1 MHPLLTLIL
10 QIGVILIAARAV
22 GWLCRRVQQPQVVGE
37 MAAGILLGPSLLG
50 WVAPGISAALFPPDS
65 LPHLNTVSQLGLL
78 LFMFLVGLEF
88 DPRLMRGRGHAAV
101 VTSHVSIIVPFFLGA
116 LLALYLYPR
125 LANSSTQFTGFALF
139 MGASMSVTAF
149 PVLARILTERNLL
162 QTRVGAVT
170 IACAAVDDVTA
181 WSILALVVVIVRASA
196 AHMPLWLTL
205 TGTAIYIAVM
215 VLGVRRALVALE
227 ATYHNRG
234 GRFSGDMISA
244 VLLVLLASAWVTE
257 WLGIHALFGA
267 FVAGAVM
274 PKDPGFMHDL
284 SHKLED
290 VTVVFL
296 LPLFFAFTGLR
307 MNIGLVE
314 GGAMWFYFAA
324 IMTVAVAGKFG
335 GSAVSARITG
345 LSWRESG
352 ALGILMNT
360 RGLMELVILTIGL
373 ELGVIS
379 PALFA
384 MMVLMAL
391 LTTAMTTP
399 VLELLYPQRMLHQ
412 SLLAEEEVG
421 EYPILLPLALPSAGP
436 GLLDAALL
444 AVPPERQARV
454 YALHLIAA
462 EGGPLRRI
470 EPEKD
475 VFGPLIRH
483 AFERGFQVRPLTLF
497 SRDFSKDILDVA
509 RVKRAQLIVT
519 GWHKPVVV
527 RGNILQG
534 TVGRLLQ
541 EADADVG
548 VFVERA
554 PAPWRH
560 VLVARRD
567 ATGDPV
573 FRAEQNL
580 KDEATVTLREDGSR
594 IERRLEGS
602 RSAGAGGVS
611 ASAVAVSPATE
622 RRPRDGDGGYDLI
635 IASLPPGLL
644 GLDQSTLARAVGTHE
659 IGMASVLLLRGRN
672 TGGAA
677 QERIA

>member
-1 MHPLLTLIL
+1 MHSLLTLIL

-125 LANSSTQFTGFALF
+125 LADSSTQFTGFALF

-205 TGTAIYIAVM
+205 TGTVIYIAVM
-215 VLGVRRALVALE
+215 VVGARRALVALE

-234 GRFSGDMISA
+234 GRFSGDMISV

-267 FVAGAVM
+267 FVAGAIM

-335 GSAVSARITG
+335 GSTVSARITG
-345 LSWRESG
+345 LTWRESG

-421 EYPILLPLALPSAGP
+421 EYPILLPLAFPSAGP

-444 AVPPERQARV
+444 VVPPERQPRV

-470 EPEKD
+470 EPEED
-475 VFGPLIRH
+475 VFGPLMRH
-483 AFERGFQVRPLTLF
+483 ARERGLQVRPLSLF
-497 SRDFSKDILDVA
+497 SRNFKKDILDVA

-519 GWHKPVVV
+519 GWHKPVL
-527 RGNILQG
+527 RFNILQG
-534 TVGRLLQ
+534 TVGTLLQ
-541 EADADVG
+541 NADADVG

-560 VLVARRD
+560 VLVSRGD
-567 ATGDPV
+567 GTGDPV

-580 KDEATVTLREDGSR
+580 KDQATVTWREDGSR
-594 IERRLEGS
+594 VEQRAESS
-602 RSAGAGGVS
+602 RSAGGGGVS
-611 ASAVAVSPATE
+611 AVAVRPATE
-622 RRPRDGDGGYDLI
+622 RRPRDGGYDLI
-635 IASLPPGLL
+635 IASIPPGVLD
-644 GLDQSTLARAVGTHE
+644 LDQSTLARAVGTNE

-672 TGGAA
+672 PGGAA
-677 QERIA
+677 QERAS

>member
-1 MHPLLTLIL
+1 
-10 QIGVILIAARAV
+10 
-22 GWLCRRVQQPQVVGE
+22 
-37 MAAGILLGPSLLG
+37 
-50 WVAPGISAALFPPDS
+50 
-65 LPHLNTVSQLGLL
+65 
-78 LFMFLVGLEF
+78 
-88 DPRLMRGRGHAAV
+88 
-101 VTSHVSIIVPFFLGA
+101 
-116 LLALYLYPR
+116 
-125 LANSSTQFTGFALF
+125 
-139 MGASMSVTAF
+139 
-149 PVLARILTERNLL
+149 
-162 QTRVGAVT
+162 
-170 IACAAVDDVTA
+170 
-181 WSILALVVVIVRASA
+181 
-196 AHMPLWLTL
+196 
-205 TGTAIYIAVM
+205 
-215 VLGVRRALVALE
+215 
-227 ATYHNRG
+227 
-234 GRFSGDMISA
+234 
-244 VLLVLLASAWVTE
+244 
-257 WLGIHALFGA
+257 
-267 FVAGAVM
+267 
-274 PKDPGFMHDL
+274 
-284 SHKLED
+284 
-290 VTVVFL
+290 
-296 LPLFFAFTGLR
+296 
-307 MNIGLVE
+307 
-314 GGAMWFYFAA
+314 MWFYFAL

-391 LTTAMTTP
+391 ITTAMTTP
-399 VLELLYPQRMLHQ
+399 VLELLYPSRMLHQ

-421 EYPILLPLALPSAGP
+421 EYPILLPLSFPGSGP

-444 AVPPERQARV
+444 VVPPERQPRV

-483 AFERGFQVRPLTLF
+483 AVERGLEVRPLSLF

-534 TVGRLLQ
+534 TVGTLLQ

-560 VLVARRD
+560 VLVSRRD
-567 ATGDPV
+567 GAGDPV

-580 KDEATVTLREDGSR
+580 KDEATVTWREDESR
-594 IERRLEGS
+594 VERRDERS

-611 ASAVAVSPATE
+611 TVAVRPATE

-644 GLDQSTLARAVGTHE
+644 DLDQSTLARAVGTHE
-659 IGMASVLLLRGRN
+659 IGMASVLLLRARN